1 MTEDQKTAARNEIA
15 ELMQRYAH
23 ATDFADREGYALLFT
38 EDGVLDLPGGVE
50 HRGREALRN
59 TPKPETLR
67 RRHYFTT
74 PVLTFTSDTEAQ
86 GAGYCLL
93 FTYDVPNSDLKPPG
107 SVDYQTSYRK
117 TPEGWRITRQRV
129 RPSFGG

>member
-1 MTEDQKTAARNEIA
+1 MTEDQKTAARSEIA

-23 ATDFADREGYALLFT
+23 ATDFADREAYALLFT

-50 HRGREALRN
+50 FKGREALRN
-59 TPKPETLR
+59 TPKPENLR

-74 PVLTFTSDTEAQ
+74 PVLTFKSDTEAE

-93 FTYDVPNSDLKPPG
+93 FTFEVGTKDLKSPG
-107 SVDYQTSYRK
+107 SVDYKTAYRK
-117 TPEGWRITRQRV
+117 TPEGWRITRQSV
-129 RPSFGG
+129 RMSFG